1 MNHVGEKAMPSAE
14 ALQQVIAR
22 NVRDHRHARGLTL
35 DALATAA
42 EISRRMLIMIE
53 GGATNPSVGVLDRLG
68 QALGVSL
75 PVLVGLPTQTEE
87 GQMIPPEAIPV
98 FWHGT
103 DPDSTARLA
112 VATGPQGKV
121 EMWEWRLATGEAF
134 TAEIEPSGTQKLI
147 VVIDGVLTVRLGG
160 TILTVPAGHAARLPA
175 DRPHGYENRD
185 SGPLHFIVTMAFGP
199 S

>member
-1 MNHVGEKAMPSAE
+1 MAPAE
-14 ALQQVIAR
+14 TLQRVIAR

-42 EISRRMLIMIE
+42 AISRRMLIMIE
-53 GGATNPSVGVLDRLG
+53 AGGTNPSVGVLDRLG

-75 PVLVGLPTQTEE
+75 PVLVGMPTQTRE
-87 GQMIPPEAIPV
+87 GQVIPPEAIPI

-103 DPDSTARLA
+103 DPDSAARLA
-112 VATGPQGKV
+112 VATGPRGNV

-134 TAEIEPSGTQKLI
+134 TASIEPPGTQKLI
-147 VVIDGVLTVRLGG
+147 VVIDGVLTAQLDD
-160 TILTVPAGHAARLPA
+160 TLLTVPAGHAARLPA
-175 DRPHGYENRD
+175 DRSHGYENRD
-185 SGPLHFIVTMAFGP
+185 EGLLRFIVTMVFGY